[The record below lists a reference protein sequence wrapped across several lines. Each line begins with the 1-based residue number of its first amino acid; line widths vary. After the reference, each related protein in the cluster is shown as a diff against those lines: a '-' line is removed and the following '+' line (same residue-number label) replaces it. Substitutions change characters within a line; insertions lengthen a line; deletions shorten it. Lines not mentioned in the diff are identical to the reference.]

1 MYACHV
7 MADERVKILANI
19 GGGGYLFYSLHL
31 FITVLSLID
40 LLTF

>member
-19 GGGGYLFYSLHL
+19 GGGL
-31 FITVLSLID
+31 FILFPTPLYNCSVIN
-40 LLTF
+40 